1 MSTMTQEIFKQT
13 VFVHRDRMYR
23 FAKSILQD
31 EEEAFD
37 LVQEVMMKLWQR
49 REEIQDLHRVEAF
62 VIRCVRNDAMN
73 RLKKAKV
80 VQLYQ
85 SSVVVSVEKEK
96 YPLLTKELII
106 RMIQELPEK
115 QRMVMHLRDIEEY
128 DVDEIGEALEMEE
141 SAVRVNLMRARQKI
155 KEKLQKIFDYEK
167 RQIEGL
173 GR

>member
-1 MSTMTQEIFKQT
+1 MTQEIFKQT

-49 REEIQDLHRVEAF
+49 REEIQDLHHVEAF

>member
-1 MSTMTQEIFKQT
+1 MTQEIFKQT